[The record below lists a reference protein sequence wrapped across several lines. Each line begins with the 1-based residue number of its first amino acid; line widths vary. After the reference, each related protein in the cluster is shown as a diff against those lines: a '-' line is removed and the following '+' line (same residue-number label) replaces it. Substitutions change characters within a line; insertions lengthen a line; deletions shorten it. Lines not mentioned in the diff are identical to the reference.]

1 MASRMSNRDRIQQKA
16 DEADAA
22 RKAKAKAAAKPKKK
36 AATRKKATKKAA
48 AKKSAPKKAAAKKAA
63 SKKKA
68 APKKAAAK
76 KPATRKKGAKKGR
89 VKIVWAVCVP
99 AGKPLKIYPYK
110 EKALAEAEAKKL
122 TEKKGT
128 LHVIR
133 GDRQPMADDE

>member
-16 DEADAA
+16 DEAEAT
-22 RKAKAKAAAKPKKK
+22 RKAKATAKPKKK
-36 AATRKKATKKAA
+36 ATTRKKATKKAVTKKA
-48 AKKSAPKKAAAKKAA
+48 ASKKKAAPKKAV

-76 KPATRKKGAKKGR
+76 KPATRRKAAKKGR

-99 AGKPLKIYPYK
+99 AGKPLKIFPYR
-110 EKALAEAEAKKL
+110 EKAEAEAEAKKL

-133 GDRQPMADDE
+133 GDRQPMSDDE